1 MPSGAQ
7 DLDDAYED
15 ACNVLRTKP
24 MPTKP
29 TFDASQ
35 RQKDYY
41 ATVRTNVV
49 LAYTI
54 TNAALAAVILNL
66 PQRIHLIYMAVLFY
80 AIAGFALVRLLGTL
94 AYLCVALP
102 TARLH
107 RLGPVSYTHLTLPTK
122 A

>member
-66 PQRIHLIYMAVLFY
+66 PQRIHLIYMAVLFLSL
-80 AIAGFALVRLLGTL
+80 I
-94 AYLCVALP
+94 
-102 TARLH
+102 H
-107 RLGPVSYTHLTLPTK
+107 I
-122 A
+122 